1 MSILG
6 SLRFR
11 LMLAA
16 TIWVM
21 VVLAAGFVA
30 FSYICRTQVE
40 TQAVEELEDH
50 VAELERIARFSK
62 DSENI
67 LPFSDPRYEAAMSGF
82 YWQVGEAGAV
92 RHASASL
99 AGREIGALPQDANKS
114 GAAEQREVDGPSGP
128 MLAITKFAPASE
140 GSTRFAVG
148 MDKRHIE
155 AAVREF
161 DGIIAAALGSLGAVL
176 LASVLAFITW
186 GMAPFGKLAHAMR
199 EVRAGA
205 TQSVEGRHPTE
216 VQPLVNELNSMIK
229 GQRDSLQR
237 ARAQAG
243 NLAHALK
250 TPLAIVT
257 DEAFLLGQRGE
268 SAAAHTIADQC
279 KAMQVHI
286 DHHIAR
292 ARAQAVSRMPGL
304 RSSVSQN
311 IAGIVSALGR
321 LHVQSGIE
329 IEQNVDASL
338 HAAMDEQDLS
348 ELVAN
353 LIDNAYKFARSRIA
367 VTATALGSESLLI
380 SIEDD
385 GPGLPPEARDRVFA
399 PGVRLDETRPGT
411 GLGLSIVRDLIEL
424 YEGKI
429 ELSASSLGGLAA
441 RVALPR
447 QA

>member
-1 MSILG
+1 
-6 SLRFR
+6 
-11 LMLAA
+11 
-16 TIWVM
+16 
-21 VVLAAGFVA
+21 
-30 FSYICRTQVE
+30 
-40 TQAVEELEDH
+40 
-50 VAELERIARFSK
+50 
-62 DSENI
+62 
-67 LPFSDPRYEAAMSGF
+67 
-82 YWQVGEAGAV
+82 
-92 RHASASL
+92 
-99 AGREIGALPQDANKS
+99 
-114 GAAEQREVDGPSGP
+114 
-128 MLAITKFAPASE
+128 
-140 GSTRFAVG
+140 
-148 MDKRHIE
+148 
-155 AAVREF
+155 
-161 DGIIAAALGSLGAVL
+161 
-176 LASVLAFITW
+176 
-186 GMAPFGKLAHAMR
+186 MR

-329 IEQNVDASL
+329 IEQTVDVSL

-441 RVALPR
+441 RVTLPR